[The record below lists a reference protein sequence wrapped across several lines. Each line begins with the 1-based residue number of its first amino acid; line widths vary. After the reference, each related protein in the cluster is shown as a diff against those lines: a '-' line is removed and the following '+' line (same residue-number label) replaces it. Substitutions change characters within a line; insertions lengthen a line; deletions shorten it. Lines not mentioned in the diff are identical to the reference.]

1 MTNDFVKT
9 ISATSNV
16 EENKKEIYAAGKERK
31 GYAQEKTLSQFELAL
46 REILVW
52 QEEGGKSKFRISEK
66 YRHLFACLTPRQI
79 KFYLRER
86 LIGDEAEDDHGGP
99 ASALL
104 RTLFHPLWKVR
115 RDEPDLFHA
124 LSHFATTATREMT
137 DNSLRGKLGGPS
149 AETFRRQLQTLA
161 SLSTILDEEA
171 VKSCWPKKSEERALL
186 LWLLRVS
193 DEEEG
198 GLVSGSS
205 AAVVLFPAWVW
216 EQMGERPVGFTVAE
230 QVSAFQDMASARF
243 RTGDKRALVAVVGY
257 AEQFLDTHKR
267 ELDASSAAT
276 ISNLAVLIDDFAGS
290 EVQCDR
296 LFQVAIQLARP
307 GSRIPFYYAEF
318 LLDVLGETSRR
329 ERLMGIYKDEQEIV
343 NRVKAVLATIGN
355 TNLEPKS
362 IFYRDLLLLRL
373 EVEENEPLEKRLARL
388 WELVKQPGHVAL
400 LAQGDREPAS
410 RLNNALDAVIGRS
423 SGMLPDKALL
433 QAMIWALQL
442 QADAAGWSMAI
453 QIANDMVGQSSADS
467 PIEKTGLRMNA
478 ALVGNQELLAANEN
492 ARTAAIWSQ
501 TASLLSQRLGNTAA
515 TRIGLALVVSSFY
528 GGDSQWTE
536 RARKSWDR
544 LSRQGDGG
552 TPEAWLA
559 LLDSGQRDLVAK
571 MTSSPQDAD
580 LARRIAEAVFAPQY
594 WPPLRTPEELVK
606 TMGWDQPS
614 FAWAEGLKF
623 DEAVAALLAAAKS
636 EQ

>member
-1 MTNDFVKT
+1 MTNDFAKT
-9 ISATSNV
+9 ISAASNV
-16 EENKKEIYAAGKERK
+16 EENEKEIDAAGKESK
-31 GYAQEKTLSQFELAL
+31 GYAMEKTLSQFERAL

-86 LIGDEAEDDHGGP
+86 LIGGEAEDDHGGP
-99 ASALL
+99 AAALL

-124 LSHFATTATREMT
+124 LSRFAATATREMT

-149 AETFRRQLQTLA
+149 SETFRQQLQTLA

-198 GLVSGSS
+198 YVSSS
-205 AAVVLFPAWVW
+205 VVFFPAWVR
-216 EQMGERPVGFTVAE
+216 EQMGKRPVGVTVAE

-243 RTGDKRALVAVVGY
+243 RSGDKRALVAVAGY

-276 ISNLAVLIDDFAGS
+276 ISNLAVLIDDFAGA

-296 LFQVAIQLARP
+296 LFQVAIQLARL

-318 LLDVLGETSRR
+318 LLDVRGEASRR
-329 ERLMGIYKDEQEIV
+329 ERLVGIYKDEQEIV
-343 NRVKAVLATIGN
+343 NRAKAVLATIGN
-355 TNLEPKS
+355 TNLEPKDS
-362 IFYRDLLLLRL
+362 FYRDLLLLRL

-388 WELVKQPGHVAL
+388 WELVKQTGHVAL
-400 LAQGDREPAS
+400 LAQGEREPAS
-410 RLNNALDAVIGRS
+410 RLNDALDAVIGRG
-423 SGMLPDKALL
+423 SGMLSVKEPL
-433 QAMIWALQL
+433 QAMVWALQL

-453 QIANDMVGQSSADS
+453 QIANDMVGQSSENSAG
-467 PIEKTGLRMNA
+467 EKAGLRMNA
-478 ALVGNQELLAANEN
+478 ALVGSQEMLTANEN
-492 ARTAAIWSQ
+492 ARIAAIWSQ
-501 TASLLSQRLGNTAA
+501 AASLLSQRIGKVASA
-515 TRIGLALVVSSFY
+515 RIGLAFVVSSFY
-528 GGDSQWTE
+528 GGHSQWTG
-536 RARKSWDR
+536 RARKEWDR
-544 LSRQGDGG
+544 LGQQGDGG
-552 TPEAWLA
+552 TPEAWLT
-559 LLDSGQRDLVAK
+559 LLDSGQRELVAG
-571 MTSSPQDAD
+571 MTRSPQDAD
-580 LARRIAEAVFAPQY
+580 LARRIAEAVFAPEY
-594 WPPLRTPEELVK
+594 WPPLGTPEELVK
-606 TMGWDQPS
+606 TMGWDQSP